1 MTVEELQVLI
11 SANADQFTGELIK
24 VQNELKKLNK
34 TTEMAS
40 GKMGGQLFG
49 SMVGANIVTGLLSRT
64 VSKLSQTFSG
74 LFKQMIEGGSAL
86 SRLRIANSAVTAN
99 LGMTSESVQK
109 LRDDLAEANT
119 YGINA
124 ENIISTLA
132 LSGLVKL
139 AEGLEYVDARSGEA
153 EKGVTA
159 LTLGIKDLSAA
170 RGIDSDLGI
179 ERVSKFIQR
188 GNAELADGL
197 IEIGEINR
205 EYKAYADTI
214 SKSVE
219 NLTALEKS
227 QVRMNIVMQEAR
239 KSFGAYAATYNSS
252 GKIFSSIK
260 MLLRSLTA
268 EIGSYFEPVMRT
280 VGRAILEFF
289 QGIQGAL
296 FDSSGTIKDL
306 ANRIAGYMV
315 ALIRIIGKLGSS
327 LPFVGAGFRKL
338 ADFTLK
344 PIQAQGKMQESLG
357 GTGQAMDD
365 TGQKA
370 DALKKKMEQL
380 AGFDEMTVLTE
391 QGGTDGGVGGVGAM
405 SGGAG
410 LGDIGGGLAG
420 VEDTT
425 EAIMGYAEE
434 AERAINDMLKP
445 LKDLRDKMKEIKV
458 FGTPLWDI
466 FKKIGKALLLV
477 VPALFAGNLA
487 FKGLMIFLGPT
498 ISLFQTL
505 SGLLPSIQGVLST
518 IGTAIAGVSSTLL
531 IVVGVIALIVAG
543 IVSAWQNSEEF
554 RVSIMDTWAKIQ
566 EVFMG
571 IVAVIQEKLP
581 AFLQAIDPLIQ
592 AVGTFLKDAFKFLG
606 EVVAWLWLTI
616 LKPLVD
622 FILKNIVPA
631 FSIAVDILIV
641 VIGVFAQVVAV
652 ILSVVMPV
660 IRTLW
665 TVVTTV
671 FEAIGA
677 IINWVWNTIIKPVFN
692 FIYSLI
698 TGLVIP
704 IFKTLWNW
712 SSIVFNAIATI
723 VKATWDKIYQAVK
736 PVIDW
741 FNEHIMPV
749 INKVKDGMV
758 TAFNKIKEV
767 GSNIFEGIKEE
778 FKNGINWI
786 IDKVNWLIRKV
797 NSMVDN
803 VNNAGASLPGWTNIT
818 FRVSEIPKL
827 AKGGVVKNDTL
838 AMLHKSSNEAV
849 LPLEGNTEWIE
860 TLASKL
866 NNTGSGAEG
875 ATVVVKLGEKTIFE
889 DFVDY
894 VNDRTLVSNRPIL
907 NI

>member
-1 MTVEELQVLI
+1 
-11 SANADQFTGELIK
+11 
-24 VQNELKKLNK
+24 
-34 TTEMAS
+34 
-40 GKMGGQLFG
+40 
-49 SMVGANIVTGLLSRT
+49 
-64 VSKLSQTFSG
+64 
-74 LFKQMIEGGSAL
+74 
-86 SRLRIANSAVTAN
+86 
-99 LGMTSESVQK
+99 
-109 LRDDLAEANT
+109 
-119 YGINA
+119 
-124 ENIISTLA
+124 
-132 LSGLVKL
+132 
-139 AEGLEYVDARSGEA
+139 
-153 EKGVTA
+153 
-159 LTLGIKDLSAA
+159 
-170 RGIDSDLGI
+170 
-179 ERVSKFIQR
+179 
-188 GNAELADGL
+188 
-197 IEIGEINR
+197 
-205 EYKAYADTI
+205 
-214 SKSVE
+214 
-219 NLTALEKS
+219 
-227 QVRMNIVMQEAR
+227 MNIVMQEAQ

-260 MLLRSLTA
+260 MLLKSLTA

-357 GTGQAMDD
+357 GTGQAMDE

-391 QGGTDGGVGGVGAM
+391 QGGTDGGVSGVGAV
-405 SGGAG
+405 GGG
-410 LGDIGGGLAG
+410 LGEIGGGLAG

-425 EAIMGYAEE
+425 EQIMEYATQAEQAIS
-434 AERAINDMLKP
+434 DMLKP
-445 LKDLRDKMKEIKV
+445 FKDLRDRMKEIKV
-458 FGTPLWDI
+458 LGTPLWDI
-466 FKKIGKALLLV
+466 FKKIGKALLIA
-477 VPALFAGNLA
+477 VPAIFAGNLA
-487 FKGLMIFLGPT
+487 FKGLMVFLGPA
-498 ISLFQTL
+498 INLFQTL
-505 SGLLPSIQGVLST
+505 WGLLPQLQGVFTT
-518 IGTAIAGVSSTLL
+518 IGTAIGGVSSTLL
-531 IVVGVIALIVAG
+531 VVVGVIALIVAG
-543 IVSAWQNSEEF
+543 IVSAWQNSEAF
-554 RVSIMDTWAKIQ
+554 RTSIYDTWAKIQ

-631 FSIAVDILIV
+631 FSLAIDILIV

-677 IINWVWNTIIKPVFN
+677 IISWVWNTIIKPVFN

-712 SSIVFNAIATI
+712 SSIVFNAIATV
-723 VKATWDKIYQAVK
+723 VKATWDKIYQAIK

-741 FNEHIMPV
+741 IDQHIMPV
-749 INKVKDGMV
+749 VNKIKDGMV

-767 GSNIFEGIKEE
+767 GSNIFEGIKEG
-778 FKNGINWI
+778 FKQGINWI

-797 NSMVDN
+797 NSMVDS
-803 VNNAGASLPGWTNIT
+803 VNNAGANLPGWTNIT
-818 FRVSEIPKL
+818 FKMSEIPKL
-827 AKGGVVKNDTL
+827 AKGAVVKEDTL

-849 LPLEGNTEWIE
+849 VPLEGNTEWIS
-860 TLASKL
+860 TLAEKL
-866 NNTGSGAEG
+866 NVAGAGAEG
-875 ATVVVKLGEKTIFE
+875 ATIVVKLGEKTIFE

-894 VNDRTLVSNRPIL
+894 VNDRTLISNRPIL
-907 NI
+907 NV

>member
-11 SANADQFTGELIK
+11 SANADQFTGELLK
-24 VQNELKKLNK
+24 VQDELRKLNK

-49 SMVGANIVTGLLSRT
+49 SMIGANIVTGVLTKT
-64 VSKLSQTFSG
+64 VAKLDQTLSG
-74 LFKQMIEGGSAL
+74 LFSQMIEGGSVL

-214 SKSVE
+214 GKNVE
-219 NLTALEKS
+219 RLTALEKS

-296 FDSSGTIKDL
+296 FNSSGTIKDL
-306 ANRIAGYMV
+306 ANKIAGYLV
-315 ALIRIIGKLGSS
+315 ALIRIIGRLGSS
-327 LPFVGAGFRKL
+327 LPFVGAGFQKL
-338 ADFTLK
+338 ANFTLK
-344 PIQAQGKMQESLG
+344 PIQAQDKMQESLG
-357 GTGQAMDD
+357 GTGQAMDE

-391 QGGTDGGVGGVGAM
+391 QGGTDGGVGGVGAV
-405 SGGAG
+405 GGG

-425 EAIMGYAEE
+425 EQIMEYATQAEQAIS
-434 AERAINDMLKP
+434 DMLKP
-445 LKDLRDKMKEIKV
+445 FKDLRDRMKEIKV
-458 FGTPLWDI
+458 LGTPLWDI
-466 FKKIGKALLLV
+466 FKKIGKALLIA
-477 VPALFAGNLA
+477 VPAIFAGNLA
-487 FKGLMIFLGPT
+487 FKGLMVFLQPA
-498 ISLFQTL
+498 ISLFKTL
-505 SGLLPSIQGVLST
+505 WGLLPQLQGVFTT
-518 IGTAIAGVSSTLL
+518 IGTAIGGVSSILL
-531 IVVGVIALIVAG
+531 VVVGVIALIVAG

-554 RVSIMDTWAKIQ
+554 RNSILDTWEKIQ

-571 IVAVIQEKLP
+571 IVGVIQEKIP

-631 FSIAVDILIV
+631 FSLAIDILIV

-665 TVVTTV
+665 TVFTTV

-677 IINWVWNTIIKPVFN
+677 IISWVWNTIIKPVFN

-704 IFKTLWNW
+704 IFKTLWN
-712 SSIVFNAIATI
+712 SSTIVFNAIATV
-723 VKATWDKIYQAVK
+723 VKATWDKIYQAIK
-736 PVIDW
+736 TVINWMDQ
-741 FNEHIMPV
+741 HIMPV
-749 INKVKDGMV
+749 VNKIKDGMV
-758 TAFNKIKEV
+758 KAFDKIKEV
-767 GSNIFEGIKEE
+767 GSNIFEGIKEGI
-778 FKNGINWI
+778 KQGINWI

-797 NSMVDN
+797 NSMVN
-803 VNNAGASLPGWTNIT
+803 SVNRAGAILPGWKNIT
-818 FRVSEIPKL
+818 FKMSEIPKL
-827 AKGGVVKNDTL
+827 AKGAVVKEDTL

-849 LPLEGNTEWIE
+849 VPLEGNTEWIS
-860 TLASKL
+860 TLAEKL
-866 NNTGSGAEG
+866 NVAGAGAEG
-875 ATVVVKLGEKTIFE
+875 ATIVVKLGEKTIFE

-894 VNDRTLVSNRPIL
+894 VNDRTLISNRPIL
-907 NI
+907 NV